1 VEPLPL
7 LNHEISF
14 IRQQICRNL
23 GITHLF
29 TNRIVSAPMH
39 YLLMPSATA
48 AFPMNEDQISS
59 SMQAREGELVSNASD
74 REDCVASLLAA
85 APGIKTLSGL
95 IAIDPQELSPS
106 ARIDYLAALERQSSW
121 LQAAMQRA
129 IVAVAG
135 ISEGKSDG
143 PFTGVDEAEREDVSS
158 ALRLS
163 AGTAQMRIDVA
174 RTLVN
179 HLPNTCSALAT
190 GELSAAHAT
199 VIAKETAAA
208 IRDGLSEFAIFSIEE
223 KAIAHAEFHTPSQV
237 AQQVR
242 SAIAKFAPATFEEVV
257 EKARDSRRVSC
268 YNDVDGMS
276 TVVAILPAA
285 DAQTVMKA
293 IEAFIIK
300 GSAAWEISNDS
311 KSSESKTSG
320 SHSASSNTSGSNT
333 SGSNTSGSNTSG
345 SNTSGS
351 KNSDTRSADMK
362 RADALTSLAGFALAA
377 SSEDVALHRR
387 PITVNVT
394 IDLPT
399 LLGLSE
405 NPGQLAGYGA
415 IPASVARALASDGK
429 WKRFITDPQT
439 GALLDYGRET
449 YQPPQALIDFLIAR
463 DRTCRFPGCR
473 RSAALSDL
481 DHAQSWEEGGT
492 TSLDNL
498 GALCRRHHLLKTH
511 GGWGIE
517 SRADG
522 SCTWTSPLGKIY
534 QTPARS
540 MAETV

>member
-1 VEPLPL
+1 MQYLP
-7 LNHEISF
+7 
-14 IRQQICRNL
+14 
-23 GITHLF
+23 
-29 TNRIVSAPMH
+29 
-39 YLLMPSATA
+39 MPSATA
-48 AFPMNEDQISS
+48 AIPMNEDHFSS
-59 SMQAREGELVSNASD
+59 SAREDQTSSSD
-74 REDCVASLLAA
+74 REDCVATLLAA
-85 APGIKTLSGL
+85 APGIKTLGEL

-208 IRDGLSEFAIFSIEE
+208 IRDGLSEFAIFSIEQ

-257 EKARDSRRVSC
+257 EKARDCRRVSC
-268 YNDVDGMS
+268 YNDIDGMS

-300 GSAAWEISNDS
+300 GSAAWEITKDLNTSN
-311 KSSESKTSG
+311 SKTSG
-320 SHSASSNTSGSNT
+320 SHSVGSNT
-333 SGSNTSGSNTSG
+333 PGSNTP
-345 SNTSGS
+345 GS

-415 IPASVARALASDGK
+415 IPASVARTLASDGK

-540 MAETV
+540 IAESV

>member
-1 VEPLPL
+1 M
-7 LNHEISF
+7 HSTTSAQEIDS
-14 IRQQICRNL
+14 N
-23 GITHLF
+23 F
-29 TNRIVSAPMH
+29 TARPVHALVAESAPTQQSAEDVVAD
-39 YLLMPSATA
+39 LL
-48 AFPMNEDQISS
+48 
-59 SMQAREGELVSNASD
+59 V
-74 REDCVASLLAA
+74 A
-85 APGIKTLSGL
+85 APGITTLAGL
-95 IAIDPQELSPS
+95 IAINPHDLPAA
-106 ARIDYLAALERQSSW
+106 ARVDYLAALERQSSW

-135 ISEGKSDG
+135 VEAGQSDG
-143 PFTGVDEAEREDVSS
+143 PFNGVDEAEREDVSS

-208 IRDGLSEFAIFSIEE
+208 IRDGLSEFAIFSIEQ

-242 SAIAKFAPATFEEVV
+242 GAIAKFAPATFEETV
-257 EKARDSRRVSC
+257 EKARDTRRVSC
-268 YNDVDGMS
+268 YNDIDGMS
-276 TVVAILPAA
+276 TVVAILPAE

-300 GSAAWEISNDS
+300 GSNVFNLSSADS
-311 KSSESKTSG
+311 DVVAHG
-320 SHSASSNTSGSNT
+320 SDICGTDVRV
-333 SGSNTSGSNTSG
+333 
-345 SNTSGS
+345 
-351 KNSDTRSADMK
+351 SDARGADARSADMK
-362 RADALTSLAGFALAA
+362 RADALTALAGFALAA

-399 LLGLSE
+399 LLGLNE

-449 YQPPQALIDFLIAR
+449 YSPPQALIDFLIAR

-511 GGWGIE
+511 GGWSIE

>member
-1 VEPLPL
+1 M
-7 LNHEISF
+7 
-14 IRQQICRNL
+14 NL
-23 GITHLF
+23 
-29 TNRIVSAPMH
+29 
-39 YLLMPSATA
+39 ATA
-48 AFPMNEDQISS
+48 LTTSPEEDVV
-59 SMQAREGELVSNASD
+59 L
-74 REDCVASLLAA
+74 LLAA
-85 APGIKTLSGL
+85 APGIATLTGL
-95 IAIDPQELSPS
+95 IAIDPLTLTPS
-106 ARIDYLAALERQSSW
+106 ARVDYLAALERQTSW

-135 ISEGKSDG
+135 IEATIAEG
-143 PFTGVDEAEREDVSS
+143 PFGGVDESEREDVSS

-179 HLPNTCSALAT
+179 HLPQTCSALAT
-190 GELSAAHAT
+190 GEISPAHAT
-199 VIAKETAAA
+199 VIAKETASA
-208 IRDGLSEFAIFSIEE
+208 IRDGLSEFAVFSIEE
-223 KAIAHAEFHTPSQV
+223 RAISYAEFHTPSQV

-242 SAIAKFAPATFEEVV
+242 TAIAKFAPETFEEVV

-268 YNDVDGMS
+268 YNDIDGMS
-276 TVVAILPAA
+276 TVVAILPAE

-293 IEAFIIK
+293 IEAFIVK
-300 GSAAWEISNDS
+300 SDRLDFHKVGDEMTKKDSRSANGAPDQMAEKDS
-311 KSSESKTSG
+311 
-320 SHSASSNTSGSNT
+320 
-333 SGSNTSGSNTSG
+333 
-345 SNTSGS
+345 
-351 KNSDTRSADMK
+351 RSADMK
-362 RADALTSLAGFALAA
+362 RADALTAIAGFALA
-377 SSEDVALHRR
+377 SKVDDVALHRR
-387 PITVNVT
+387 PITINVT

-429 WKRFITDPQT
+429 WRRFITDPQT
-439 GALLDYGRET
+439 GVLLDYGRQMYE
-449 YQPPQALIDFLIAR
+449 PPQGLIDFLIAR

-481 DHAQSWEEGGT
+481 DHAQSWDDGGT

-511 GGWGIE
+511 GGWSIE

-534 QTPARS
+534 QTPARPILEGS
-540 MAETV
+540 

>member
-1 VEPLPL
+1 MHSTTSAQE
-7 LNHEISF
+7 
-14 IRQQICRNL
+14 L
-23 GITHLF
+23 GSDFAARPVRAL
-29 TNRIVSAPMH
+29 VAESAPAQRSAEDVVAD
-39 YLLMPSATA
+39 LL
-48 AFPMNEDQISS
+48 
-59 SMQAREGELVSNASD
+59 V
-74 REDCVASLLAA
+74 A
-85 APGIKTLSGL
+85 APGITTLAGL
-95 IAIDPQELSPS
+95 IAINPHDLPAA
-106 ARIDYLAALERQSSW
+106 ARVDYLAALERQSSW

-135 ISEGKSDG
+135 VEAGQSDG
-143 PFTGVDEAEREDVSS
+143 PFNGVDEAEREDVSS

-208 IRDGLSEFAIFSIEE
+208 IRDGLSEFAIFSIEQ

-242 SAIAKFAPATFEEVV
+242 GAIAKFAPATFEKVV
-257 EKARDSRRVSC
+257 EKARDTRRVSC
-268 YNDVDGMS
+268 YNDIDGMS
-276 TVVAILPAA
+276 TVVAILPAE

-300 GSAAWEISNDS
+300 GPNVFNLASVDS
-311 KSSESKTSG
+311 DAQARGTDARG
-320 SHSASSNTSGSNT
+320 TDA
-333 SGSNTSGSNTSG
+333 
-345 SNTSGS
+345 
-351 KNSDTRSADMK
+351 RSADMK
-362 RADALTSLAGFALAA
+362 RADALTALAGFALAA

-399 LLGLSE
+399 LLGLNE

-449 YQPPQALIDFLIAR
+449 YSPPQALIDFLIAR
-463 DRTCRFPGCR
+463 DRTCRFPSCR

-511 GGWGIE
+511 GGWSIE

-540 MAETV
+540 MDETV

>member
-1 VEPLPL
+1 
-7 LNHEISF
+7 
-14 IRQQICRNL
+14 
-23 GITHLF
+23 
-29 TNRIVSAPMH
+29 MH
-39 YLLMPSATA
+39 YLHMPSATSA
-48 AFPMNEDQISS
+48 ISMNEDHNSS
-59 SMQAREGELVSNASD
+59 STHAREGHLALSVSS
-74 REDCVASLLAA
+74 REDCVATLLAA
-85 APGIKTLSGL
+85 APGIKTLGGL
-95 IAIDPQELSPS
+95 IAIDPQDLSPA

-199 VIAKETAAA
+199 VIARETAAA

-276 TVVAILPAA
+276 TVVAILPAE

-293 IEAFIIK
+293 IEAFIVK
-300 GSAAWEISNDS
+300 GSTVLNIPG
-311 KSSESKTSG
+311 ESPV
-320 SHSASSNTSGSNT
+320 
-333 SGSNTSGSNTSG
+333 
-345 SNTSGS
+345 
-351 KNSDTRSADMK
+351 SDVRSADMK

-377 SSEDVALHRR
+377 SSEEVALHRR

-540 MAETV
+540 IAESV

>member
-1 VEPLPL
+1 
-7 LNHEISF
+7 
-14 IRQQICRNL
+14 
-23 GITHLF
+23 
-29 TNRIVSAPMH
+29 MH
-39 YLLMPSATA
+39 YLPMPSATA
-48 AFPMNEDQISS
+48 ATPMNEDHVSS
-59 SMQAREGELVSNASD
+59 SAHAGESEFVSSSSD

-85 APGIKTLSGL
+85 TPGIKTLSGL
-95 IAIDPQELSPS
+95 IAIDPQELSPG

-311 KSSESKTSG
+311 
-320 SHSASSNTSGSNT
+320 NTSGL
-333 SGSNTSGSNTSG
+333 
-345 SNTSGS
+345 NTSGS

>member
-1 VEPLPL
+1 M
-7 LNHEISF
+7 
-14 IRQQICRNL
+14 NL
-23 GITHLF
+23 
-29 TNRIVSAPMH
+29 
-39 YLLMPSATA
+39 ATA
-48 AFPMNEDQISS
+48 LTTSPEEDVV
-59 SMQAREGELVSNASD
+59 L
-74 REDCVASLLAA
+74 LLAA
-85 APGIKTLSGL
+85 APGIATLTGL
-95 IAIDPQELSPS
+95 IAIDPQTLTPA
-106 ARIDYLAALERQSSW
+106 ARVDYLAALERQTSW

-135 ISEGKSDG
+135 IEATIAEG
-143 PFTGVDEAEREDVSS
+143 PFGGVDESEREDVSS

-179 HLPNTCSALAT
+179 HLPQTCSALAT
-190 GELSAAHAT
+190 GEISPAHAT
-199 VIAKETAAA
+199 VIAKETASA
-208 IRDGLSEFAIFSIEE
+208 IRDGLSEFAVFSIEE
-223 KAIAHAEFHTPSQV
+223 RAISYAEFHTPSQV

-242 SAIAKFAPATFEEVV
+242 TAIAKYAPETFEEVV

-268 YNDVDGMS
+268 YNDIDGMS
-276 TVVAILPAA
+276 TVVAILPAE

-293 IEAFIIK
+293 IEAFIVK
-300 GSAAWEISNDS
+300 SDRLDLHKAGDEMTKKDSRSANGAPDQMAEKDS
-311 KSSESKTSG
+311 
-320 SHSASSNTSGSNT
+320 
-333 SGSNTSGSNTSG
+333 
-345 SNTSGS
+345 
-351 KNSDTRSADMK
+351 RSADMK
-362 RADALTSLAGFALAA
+362 RADALTAIAGFALA
-377 SSEDVALHRR
+377 SKVDDVALHRR
-387 PITVNVT
+387 PITINVT

-429 WKRFITDPQT
+429 WRRFITDPQT
-439 GALLDYGRET
+439 GVLLDYGRHMYE
-449 YQPPQALIDFLIAR
+449 PPQGLIDFLIAR

-481 DHAQSWEEGGT
+481 DHAQSWDDGGT

-511 GGWGIE
+511 GGWSIE

-540 MAETV
+540 ILEGS

>member
-1 VEPLPL
+1 
-7 LNHEISF
+7 
-14 IRQQICRNL
+14 
-23 GITHLF
+23 
-29 TNRIVSAPMH
+29 MH
-39 YLLMPSATA
+39 STAIATR
-48 AFPMNEDQISS
+48 S
-59 SMQAREGELVSNASD
+59 G
-74 REDCVASLLAA
+74 EDCVAELLVA
-85 APGIKTLSGL
+85 APGISTLAGL
-95 IAIDPQELSPS
+95 IAIDPQDLPAA
-106 ARIDYLAALERQSSW
+106 ARVDYLAALERQSSW

-135 ISEGKSDG
+135 IEAGQSDG
-143 PFTGVDEAEREDVSS
+143 PFTGLDEAEREDVSS

-257 EKARDSRRVSC
+257 EKARDTRRVSC

-276 TVVAILPAA
+276 TVVAILPAE

-300 GSAAWEISNDS
+300 GSHVFDL
-311 KSSESKTSG
+311 
-320 SHSASSNTSGSNT
+320 SADARGTNAGGTNAGGTNARER
-333 SGSNTSGSNTSG
+333 
-345 SNTSGS
+345 
-351 KNSDTRSADMK
+351 DVRSADMK
-362 RADALTSLAGFALAA
+362 RADALTALAGFALAA
-377 SSEDVALHRR
+377 SSADVALHRR

-449 YQPPQALIDFLIAR
+449 YSPPQALIDFLIAR

-473 RSAALSDL
+473 KSAALSDL

-511 GGWGIE
+511 GGWSIE

-540 MAETV
+540 MSETV

>member
-1 VEPLPL
+1 MHSTRFAEEVSSNNAALP
-7 LNHEISF
+7 IG
-14 IRQQICRNL
+14 QQLSEANFPKR
-23 GITHLF
+23 
-29 TNRIVSAPMH
+29 SA
-39 YLLMPSATA
+39 
-48 AFPMNEDQISS
+48 E
-59 SMQAREGELVSNASD
+59 ELVA
-74 REDCVASLLAA
+74 ELLVA
-85 APGIKTLSGL
+85 APGIKTLAEL
-95 IAIDPQELSPS
+95 IAIDPQDLPPA
-106 ARIDYLAALERQSSW
+106 ARVDYLAALERQSSW

-135 ISEGKSDG
+135 IEAGQSDG
-143 PFTGVDEAEREDVSS
+143 PFSGLDEAEREDVSS

-257 EKARDSRRVSC
+257 EKARDTRRVSC

-276 TVVAILPAA
+276 TVVAILPAE

-300 GSAAWEISNDS
+300 GSHSFNLSADTVSTDARGIDAVSTDALG
-311 KSSESKTSG
+311 KDAHG
-320 SHSASSNTSGSNT
+320 SDAIGADARST
-333 SGSNTSGSNTSG
+333 
-345 SNTSGS
+345 
-351 KNSDTRSADMK
+351 DVRSADMK
-362 RADALTSLAGFALAA
+362 RADALTALAGFALAA
-377 SSEDVALHRR
+377 SSADVALHRR

-449 YQPPQALIDFLIAR
+449 YSPPQALIDFLIAR

-473 RSAALSDL
+473 KSAALSDL

-511 GGWGIE
+511 GGWSIE

-540 MAETV
+540 MSETV